1 MMKEMETKK
10 RYSDEELEEF
20 KSLILEKLEK
30 AKSTY
35 DEYRR
40 QLKDTDG
47 NAVISNTSD
56 PEDGQQNQA
65 TESASIMAS
74 RTEKYIKNLENALI
88 RIENKTYGVDRI
100 TGELIPKERLK
111 AVPHATLTV
120 DSKTIRINN
129 FFCKI
134 RKLFLPLHSK
144 FLT

>member
-1 MMKEMETKK
+1 METKK

-35 DEYRR
+35 DEYSR

-120 DSKTIRINN
+120 DSKNN
-129 FFCKI
+129 QNK
-134 RKLFLPLHSK
+134 
-144 FLT
+144 

>member
-1 MMKEMETKK
+1 MKETETKK

-35 DEYRR
+35 DEYSR

-120 DSKTIRINN
+120 DSKNN
-129 FFCKI
+129 QK
-134 RKLFLPLHSK
+134 K
-144 FLT
+144 

>member
-1 MMKEMETKK
+1 MMKETETKK

-35 DEYRR
+35 DEYSR

-120 DSKTIRINN
+120 DSKNN
-129 FFCKI
+129 QK
-134 RKLFLPLHSK
+134 K
-144 FLT
+144 